1 VSTEPVLGDHGLALA
16 PDAADVEIDVTRLRV
31 ALARL
36 SRRLRRHELAGLTP
50 TQLAALST
58 IGKTGPMRLGD
69 LAAAEGI
76 APSTLTRLVTALE
89 ESGYVRRGADPSDAR
104 ASTLTITAHG
114 QDALERIRTENTLM
128 LTASLELLTLE
139 QRSALAAAL
148 PVLEQLA
155 EAQGGQGAQGVPGA
169 PGGSGAGP
177 RPGPGS
183 GPSRPGVVGSLP
195 GLAPPFSEQFR
206 QFRQAAGQLV
216 AFPGHRG
223 ELLFQVDD
231 AADGLQGD
239 ALVGHRDDLLD
250 DPDLVA
256 GVASLAAR
264 GPLRRDDLQFVDA
277 AQERLLDREHLR
289 DLADGVQRR
298 VLVFER

>member
-1 VSTEPVLGDHGLALA
+1 M
-16 PDAADVEIDVTRLRV
+16 DAVIDVTRLRV

-50 TQLAALST
+50 TQLAALAT

-114 QDALERIRTENTLM
+114 QDALERIRTETTLM
-128 LTASLELLTLE
+128 LTASLELLTPE
-139 QRSALAAAL
+139 QRYALAAAL

-155 EAQGGQGAQGVPGA
+155 DA
-169 PGGSGAGP
+169 PAAAGSAP
-177 RPGPGS
+177 ARPASADGS
-183 GPSRPGVVGSLP
+183 SLP
-195 GLAPPFSEQFR
+195 RLALQC
-206 QFRQAAGQLV
+206 RQAAGQV
-216 AFPGHRG
+216 IAFPGQVG
-223 ELLFQVDD
+223 ELLLQVDN
-231 AADGLQGD
+231 AADGLHGD
-239 ALVGHRDDLLD
+239 ALIGHGDDLLD

-256 GVASLAAR
+256 GVAALAAR
-264 GPLRRDDLQFVDA
+264 GPLRRDDPEFIDT
-277 AQERLLDREHLR
+277 AQEGLLDREHVR
-289 DLADGVQRR
+289 DLPDRVQRR
-298 VLVFER
+298 MLVLER